1 MLQKLRKMRED
12 KGLTVK
18 DMSNLLNYKSP
29 STYAKKE
36 REEIPISLYEAQKI
50 CIILNT
56 TLDEIFLSENY
67 LNKIQNVQSNIEK
80 R

>member
-1 MLQKLRKMRED
+1 MLQKLREKREE
-12 KGLTVK
+12 KGLTIK

-36 REEIPISLYEAQKI
+36 REELPINIEEAKKI

-56 TLDEIFLSENY
+56 TLNEIFLSKNY
-67 LNKIQNVQSNIEK
+67 LDKI
-80 R
+80 